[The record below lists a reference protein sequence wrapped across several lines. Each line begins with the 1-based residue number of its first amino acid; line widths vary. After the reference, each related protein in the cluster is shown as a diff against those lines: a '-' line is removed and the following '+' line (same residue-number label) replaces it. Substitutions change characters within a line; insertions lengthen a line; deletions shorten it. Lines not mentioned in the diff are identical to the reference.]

1 MNEWRDFS
9 RLPESPDYWRE
20 LHGRVAR
27 AARPQLNA
35 QRSRQRWTDRAL
47 AAGVLAAAA
56 SVALLLALPAT
67 PPVET
72 TFQASLAPDDP
83 VALELLSSEQA
94 PSVSGLLAA
103 YLAEPR

>member
-27 AARPQLNA
+27 AAQAPLNA
-35 QRSRQRWTDRAL
+35 QRNRQRWLDRAL

-56 SVALLLALPAT
+56 SVVLLLALPHPA
-67 PPVET
+67 ET

-83 VALELLSSEQA
+83 VALELLSSDQA

-103 YLAEPR
+103 YTAMPR